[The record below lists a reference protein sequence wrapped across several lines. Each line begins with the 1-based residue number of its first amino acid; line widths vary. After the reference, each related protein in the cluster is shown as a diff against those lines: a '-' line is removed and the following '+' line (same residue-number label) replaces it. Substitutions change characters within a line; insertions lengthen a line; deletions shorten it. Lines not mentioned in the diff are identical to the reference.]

1 MLIQNDPQSPIQTQT
16 PNFKAIK
23 SVKCE
28 GLYKKYPQ
36 YAEKLVDTFKK
47 NPIAMN
53 FCKERD
59 VNIVFYACQKMIEG
73 VESSIHIFFKN
84 PAKTKFFGLI
94 KNADDKI
101 SLSVYDYRG
110 GIEESLEKSTA
121 GLKDYI
127 TENIPGKTSG
137 VLDSHIH
144 YKQEEINEYLAQ
156 KSKKEEEAV
165 KKANLKNQLKSQKI
179 SAKESLKES
188 IENLINSS
196 K

>member
-1 MLIQNDPQSPIQTQT
+1 
-16 PNFKAIK
+16 
-23 SVKCE
+23 
-28 GLYKKYPQ
+28 
-36 YAEKLVDTFKK
+36 
-47 NPIAMN
+47 MN

-59 VNIVFYACQKMIEG
+59 VNIVFYACQKMLEG

-101 SLSVYDYRG
+101 SLSAYDYRG

-121 GLKDYI
+121 ELTDYI

-144 YKQEEINEYLAQ
+144 YKKEEIDAYLAQ

-165 KKANLKNQLKSQKI
+165 RY
-179 SAKESLKES
+179 LKEHTALDGKKY
-188 IENLINSS
+188 IVIL
-196 K
+196 